1 MFDSHPL
8 ALGATPKQVYIDGI
22 PQLESPF
29 VVKKPKSLQKAPK
42 VPNFDKEAEDAIKYE
57 GLPPLLNKK
66 KRLTGDVLFTN
77 VTSVYTA
84 DDSGV
89 THSRLFSAR
98 VDGKVFFPSVLV
110 QNGRVTCM
118 GRCTQENFTTSAENT
133 AVIDLE
139 GGALGPGLVSFGA
152 PLGLEEIQAE
162 KSTNDG
168 TMIDPLA
175 VMTPKILDDGEGGV
189 IRAVDGLAFMGRDTL
204 WVMSLSTAQPL
215 LTTELGIY
223 RLAYRAGVT
232 AAISAPVSHSFLAGL
247 SVAFSTGANHKLE
260 HGAVVRSVTALHVHV
275 GPGQKASV
283 STQIATLRQLLIHCT
298 KHGAFQRVSRVRNHG
313 NRKKV
318 DIQIDLYYQF

>member
-29 VVKKPKSLQKAPK
+29 VVQKPKSLQKAPK

-89 THSRLFSAR
+89 THSRLFSAV
-98 VDGKVFFPSVLV
+98 VDGKVFFPSALI

-118 GRCTQENFTTSAENT
+118 GRCTRDNFTTPAENIT
-133 AVIDLE
+133 VIDLE

-168 TMIDPLA
+168 TMIDPLT

-189 IRAVDGLAFMGRDTL
+189 ISAVDGLAFMGRDTL
-204 WVMSLSTAQPL
+204 WVMFLSTTRL

-232 AAISAPVSHSFLAGL
+232 AAISAPVSDSFLAGL

-283 STQIATLRQLLIHCT
+283 STQIATLRKLLIQCT

-313 NRKKV
+313 NRKKAH
-318 DIQIDLYYQF
+318 IPIDLYYQF